1 MTQSVTASA
10 QWQDHVVRAATAI
23 DAPWGVMLSANYTFQ
38 SGTWSGPIVTRLAA
52 ADPAFGPPTVTL
64 SNGRSVSNPLATLL
78 RFAYPTRG
86 EGQLRT
92 PNLHVVNL
100 RAGRRFTLRRMKL
113 DVSLDL
119 FNATN
124 HDADLGFEFGANQ
137 TYNPLFGVT
146 IDRQRPRSAQIVF
159 RAAF

>member
-1 MTQSVTASA
+1 MMST
-10 QWQDHVVRAATAI
+10 
-23 DAPWGVMLSANYTFQ
+23 NYTFQ
-38 SGTWSGPIVTRLAA
+38 SGTWSGPIITRIAA

-64 SNGRSVSNPLATLL
+64 SNGRVVSNPLATTL

-92 PNLHVVNL
+92 PNLHALNL
-100 RAGRRFTLRRMKL
+100 RAGRRFAMRRLKI
-113 DVSLDL
+113 DVSLDI

-124 HDADLGFEFGANQ
+124 HGADLGFEFLGNE
-137 TYNPLFGVT
+137 TFSPLFGRT
-146 IDRQRPRSAQIVF
+146 IDRQRPRSAQLVL